1 MAESAASLI
10 DEQHWAPSPPDR
22 SAWSDRKRQIHQ
34 RSEALAPERQKWIDK
49 NAYYYSED
57 LSYMRFLVPE
67 GASVLELGCGNGG
80 LLAGLRPSRGVGVD
94 FSERNVRIAQSR
106 HPDLEFHLADLE
118 DGVSLAET
126 VSGTFDYIILSD
138 TIGSLD
144 DCQAAMEGLHR
155 FCHDRTRLIIAY
167 YAYFWDPVLKLAEL
181 LHMKMPQEPQNALS
195 TADIANFMKLA
206 GFEPINREWRQL
218 LPLKLLGLGPL
229 VNRYLATLPGLRRLA
244 LRNYVVGRSVR
255 RIREVPTSAS
265 VIVPCRN
272 ERGNIESAVKRLPA
286 FCPNLEIIFVEGHS
300 QDGTYEEI
308 ERVAE
313 AYPDLNIRYARQ
325 DGVGKAD
332 ATYKGFDMATGEI
345 LLILDADLTM
355 PPEQIPKFYDVIRR
369 NDAEFVNGSRLVY
382 PMERQ
387 AMRFLNLIANQIFSW
402 LFSWLLNQ
410 RYTDTLCGTK
420 ALHKEDWK
428 RLMAQKSY
436 FGDFDPFGDFDL
448 IFGAAKQQMKM
459 QEVPIRYRSR
469 VYGETQISRFAHGW
483 LLLKMVVVGYRKLK
497 AF

>member
-1 MAESAASLI
+1 MIETAYRIEPEPEASAAL
-10 DEQHWAPSPPDR
+10 APS
-22 SAWSDRKRQIHQ
+22 SWSDRKRQIHQ
-34 RSEALAPERQKWIDK
+34 HSEALAPERQKWIDR
-49 NAYYYSED
+49 NAYYYEAD
-57 LSYMRFLVPE
+57 LAYMRFLVPE
-67 GASVLELGCGNGG
+67 GVRVLELGCGNGQ
-80 LLAGLRPSRGVGVD
+80 LLAGLNPAYGVGVD
-94 FSERNVRIAQSR
+94 FSNRNISIAESR
-106 HPDLEFHLADLE
+106 YPHLQFHLADIE
-118 DGVSLAET
+118 DGVSLSEA
-126 VSGTFDYIILSD
+126 VDGPFDYIILSD

-144 DCQAAMEGLHR
+144 DCQAALEGLHQ

-167 YAYFWDPVLKLAEL
+167 YAYFWEPALKLAERL
-181 LHMKMPQEPQNALS
+181 RMKMPQEPQNALG

-218 LPLKLLGLGPL
+218 LPLKALGLGPL
-229 VNRYLATLPGLRRLA
+229 VNRYVAPLPGLRRLS
-244 LRNYVVGRSVR
+244 LRNYVVGRSMR
-255 RIREVPTSAS
+255 RIRQVPKSAS
-265 VIVPCRN
+265 VIIPCRN

-286 FCPNLEIIFVEGHS
+286 FCPDLELIFIEGHS

-308 ERVAE
+308 ERVAK
-313 AYPDLNIRYARQ
+313 AYPERKIRYARQ
-325 DGVGKAD
+325 EGKGKAD
-332 ATYKGFDMATGEI
+332 ATYKGFEMASGEI

-355 PPEQIPKFYDVIRR
+355 PPEQIPKFYEVICRHQG
-369 NDAEFVNGSRLVY
+369 EFVNGSRLVY

-420 ALHKEDWK
+420 ALHRDDWE
-428 RLMAQKSY
+428 RLKAGKSY

-448 IFGAAKQQMKM
+448 IFGAARQQLKM
-459 QEVPIRYRSR
+459 VEVPIRYRSR

-497 AF
+497 AI